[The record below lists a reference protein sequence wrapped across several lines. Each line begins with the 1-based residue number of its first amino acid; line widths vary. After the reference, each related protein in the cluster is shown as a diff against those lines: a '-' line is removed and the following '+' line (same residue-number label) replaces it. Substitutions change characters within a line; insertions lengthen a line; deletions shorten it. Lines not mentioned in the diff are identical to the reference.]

1 MENDSPPHVQVGVRS
16 RPDWQ
21 RPVQPQDFLGASV
34 ETDHDETQRA
44 ILSRLEKL
52 EALVRSNEN
61 RSSRS
66 VQALIDNRQ
75 HEDTAKS
82 SVLSGDVMRAIRSS
96 DLRSTDLFSL
106 LPELP
111 TFAVAR
117 GLVNHF
123 FAFLNPI
130 RYPIDESW
138 FWGSFNAVYSLQ
150 SSYMSSGEGEHEQAS
165 ADIRRAVK
173 SLPLVFI
180 VLASSCMTAPNENA
194 EGDDRKRANWGASL
208 KLYWIGMYW
217 KRGLLI

>member
-1 MENDSPPHVQVGVRS
+1 MANDSPHHIQSDVRS

-21 RPVQPQDFLGASV
+21 RPARPQDILGASV
-34 ETDHDETQRA
+34 GTDHDETQRA
-44 ILSRLEKL
+44 ILSRLDKL
-52 EALVRSNEN
+52 EGLVRANED
-61 RSSRS
+61 RSRRS
-66 VQALIDNRQ
+66 VQALIDIRQ

-96 DLRSTDLFSL
+96 DLRSTDLLSL
-106 LPELP
+106 LSELP

-123 FAFLNPI
+123 FAFLNPV

-150 SSYMSSGEGEHEQAS
+150 SSYLSSGEGEHEQAS
-165 ADIRRAVK
+165 ADVGLAVK

-180 VLASSCMTAPNENA
+180 VLASSRMTAPNENA
-194 EGDDRKRANWGASL
+194 EGDARKRANWGPSL

-217 KRGLLI
+217 DQGLLT